1 MVDNRAMGW
10 KDGGDGIEKL
20 GKKMGEGEERLW
32 RYNRDFIY
40 FLWGG
45 GALRDVADG
54 GCSLTVAGEEDQFL
68 VSSTPFPAISC
79 DFLVTQLPPSSS
91 LYSPSY
97 LLSLSFFHF

>member
-45 GALRDVADG
+45 GAL
-54 GCSLTVAGEEDQFL
+54 
-68 VSSTPFPAISC
+68 
-79 DFLVTQLPPSSS
+79 
-91 LYSPSY
+91 
-97 LLSLSFFHF
+97 